1 MIIMRKLVFVLM
13 ICMPVTSWSA
23 NLHYALDVHI
33 NPAERKITGTGRLK
47 ADTPMSIGL
56 SVRDL
61 RELKIDGNDAPR
73 TADENIQL
81 TIKSG
86 KEIMISYEAVF
97 PEKGINFI
105 DENHVFL
112 IDDWYPLPDDLVEY
126 ALTVTL
132 PENFI
137 ATSESESVTVQK
149 HGKTETFVFQF
160 NYPLDGLHLAAST
173 RYILKKDRYND
184 IVLEAYFFEED
195 AHLADAYI
203 ARTKKYLAMYEKML
217 TPYPYKR
224 FAIVENILPTGY
236 SMPTF
241 TLLGSQVV
249 NLPFI
254 VQTSLGHEILH
265 QWFGNSVY
273 IDFGP
278 GNWAEGITTY
288 LADHQYAALESED
301 TAYRK
306 KILVDYNAYVNAD
319 NTIPLS
325 GFKSSSDKAQSA
337 IGYGKAA
344 MFFHVLRK
352 RYGDRSFFAA
362 LQEFIQQNRFR
373 NASWHDIQRA
383 FEKVTGEELYTY
395 FGDWLTRKNIPR
407 LTVENAQLYVAQ
419 GKLKLNFD
427 LFQQDGSYPLS
438 IPITLHTNSGKSMR
452 TVDVTTPKEKISLLL
467 EESPNTVVIDENY
480 DLMRQ
485 LAPEEIPPVL
495 AGIMGKKKLTAVI
508 SSLQRSTYQP
518 LIDALGVENIT
529 YVTPE
534 KFSFVQMKENSM
546 LIAGYDN
553 SFVDML
559 FGKQIVP
566 EDGIR
571 LKIYKNPYNPS
582 ERIALLHAKNKTE
595 AQAVQRKIPHYGKY
609 TELAFDEGRNTFK
622 SIAETDNGI
631 LVLSHPPTS
640 AVTPDSLAT
649 VDDIISQLTT
659 ARIIYVGEQHERFA
673 HHINQLQIIKKMHE
687 AGYTLAVGME
697 MFQKPFQPVVNEYL
711 AGRIDEHKFV
721 QKSEYFSRWGYD
733 YNLYKPI
740 IDYLKQQNIPL
751 IALNIQGDISRKVAR
766 EGLYSLPDDQ
776 KKQLPSAM
784 DFSNEQYQEDLN
796 NVFKLHTQQKEL
808 KDFNYF
814 FQAQTL
820 WDEGMAESAQ
830 KFLANNPESKLVIL
844 AGNGHLRHKYGIPG
858 RLHRR
863 NHEPFKVVVQDE
875 EIEDNIADYVLL
887 TTELKG
893 EESPKLG
900 VMVEEKDQGL
910 EVKGISHYG
919 PAKKAGLQE
928 GDIIK
933 VFGGQA
939 IKSLADLKLQLFY
952 SKIGSNVKIQIN
964 RKGQLLDKEIELFDF
979 EQFSHSAGMMQPMN
993 TGLK

>member
-1 MIIMRKLVFVLM
+1 MPMMRKLVFVFM
-13 ICMPVTSWSA
+13 IFLPVTGWSA
-23 NLHYALDVHI
+23 NLYYALDVHI
-33 NPAERKITGTGRLK
+33 NPAEQKITGTARLK
-47 ADTPMSIGL
+47 ANARMNIGL
-56 SVRDL
+56 SVQNL
-61 RELKIDGNDAPR
+61 RELKIDGNDALR
-73 TADENIQL
+73 TADENIKL
-81 TIKSG
+81 TVESG
-86 KEIMISYEAVF
+86 KEIIITYEAVF
-97 PEKGINFI
+97 PEKGNNFI
-105 DENHVFL
+105 DENHVVF
-112 IDDWYPLPDDLVEY
+112 IDNWYPHPDYLVEY
-126 ALTVTL
+126 ALSVTL

-137 ATSESESVTVQK
+137 VTSESESVTVQK

-203 ARTKKYLAMYEKML
+203 AHTKKYLAMYEKML

-273 IDFGP
+273 IDFVS
-278 GNWAEGITTY
+278 GNWAEGVTTY
-288 LADHQYAALESED
+288 LADHQYAALESKD
-301 TAYRK
+301 AAYRK

-319 NTIPLS
+319 NAIPLN
-325 GFKSSSDKAQSA
+325 GFKSGGNKAQSV

-344 MFFHVLRK
+344 MFFHMLRK
-352 RYGDRSFFAA
+352 RYDDRSFFAA

-395 FGDWLTRKNIPR
+395 FGDWLTQKNIPR
-407 LTVENAQLYVAQ
+407 LGVQNAQLYVAQ
-419 GKLKLNFD
+419 GKLQLNFD
-427 LFQQDGSYPLS
+427 LLQQDGSYPLN
-438 IPITLHTNSGKSMR
+438 IPITLYTNSGKSMR
-452 TVDVTTPKEKISLLL
+452 TVDVKTPEEKISLTL
-467 EESPNTVVIDENY
+467 EESPNTAVIDENY
-480 DLMRQ
+480 ALMRQ
-485 LAPEEIPPVL
+485 LTPEEIPPVL
-495 AGIMGKKKLTAVI
+495 AGIMGKKNLTAVI

-553 SFVDML
+553 SLVDML
-559 FGKQIVP
+559 FGKQMVP

-571 LKIYKNPYNPS
+571 LKIYKNPYNAS

-609 TELAFDEGRNTFK
+609 TELTFDEGRNTLK
-622 SIAETDNGI
+622 AIAKTDNGI
-631 LVLSHPPTS
+631 LVLSHPATR

-649 VDDIISQLTT
+649 VDDIIPHLTT
-659 ARIIYVGEQHERFA
+659 ARIIYVGEQHDRFA
-673 HHINQLQIIKKMHE
+673 HHINQLQIIKKIHE
-687 AGYTLAVGME
+687 AGYKLAVGME
-697 MFQKPFQPVVNEYL
+697 MFQKPFQQVVDDYL
-711 AGRIDEHKFV
+711 AGRIDEHKFL

-733 YNLYKPI
+733 FNLYKPI
-740 IDYLKQQNIPL
+740 IDYLKQQNIPIL
-751 IALNIQGDISRKVAR
+751 ALNIQGDITRKVAR
-766 EGLYSLPDDQ
+766 EGLYNLPDDQ

-784 DFSNEQYQEDLN
+784 DFSNEQYRKDLN
-796 NVFKLHTQQKEL
+796 NVFTLHSQQKDL

-830 KFLANNPESKLVIL
+830 KFLVNNPESKLVIL
-844 AGNGHLRHKYGIPG
+844 AGNGHVRHKYGIPG
-858 RLHRR
+858 RLYRR

-875 EIEDNIADYVLL
+875 EIEDSIADYVLL

-893 EESPKLG
+893 EKSPKLG
-900 VMVEEKDQGL
+900 VMVEAIDQGL
-910 EVKGISHYG
+910 EVKGVSHNG

-928 GDIIK
+928 GDVIK
-933 VFGGQA
+933 AFGGEA
-939 IKSLADLKLQLFY
+939 ITSLADLKLSLFY
-952 SKIGSNVKIQIN
+952 SKIGSNIKVQIN
-964 RKGQLLDKEIELFDF
+964 RDGKSLDKEMEMFYF
-979 EQFSHSAGMMQPMN
+979 GNFSHPNG
-993 TGLK
+993 TTDR

>member
-1 MIIMRKLVFVLM
+1 MRKLVFVLM
-13 ICMPVTSWSA
+13 IFMPVTCWSA
-23 NLHYALDVHI
+23 NLYYALDVHI

-47 ADTPMSIGL
+47 ADTRMSIGL
-56 SVRDL
+56 SVRNL
-61 RELKIDGNDAPR
+61 RELKIDGNDVPR
-73 TADENIQL
+73 DADENIKL
-81 TIKSG
+81 EITSD
-86 KEIMISYEAVF
+86 KEIMISYEAIF

-105 DENHVFL
+105 DESNVVL
-112 IDDWYPLPDDLVEY
+112 IDNWYPRPDDLVEY
-126 ALTVTL
+126 ALSVTL

-137 ATSESESVTVQK
+137 AVSESESVIVQK
-149 HGKTETFVFQF
+149 HGKTETFAFQF
-160 NYPLDGLHLAAST
+160 DYPLDGLHLAAST

-184 IVLEAYFFEED
+184 IVLEAYFFKED
-195 AHLADAYI
+195 AHLADAYLDY
-203 ARTKKYLAMYEKML
+203 TKKYLAMYEKML

-224 FAIVENILPTGY
+224 FAIVENILPTGN

-241 TLLGSQVV
+241 TLLGSRVI

-273 IDFGP
+273 IDFVS

-319 NTIPLS
+319 NAIPLRS
-325 GFKSSSDKAQSA
+325 FKSRSNKAQSV

-344 MFFHVLRK
+344 MFFHMLRE

-362 LQEFIQQNRFR
+362 LQEFIRQNRFR

-407 LTVENAQLYVAQ
+407 LSVENAQLYVTQ

-427 LFQQDGSYPLS
+427 LLQLNGFYPLS
-438 IPITLHTNSGKSMR
+438 IPITLHTNNGKSMR
-452 TVDVTTPKEKISLLL
+452 KVDVKTPKEKISLTL

-480 DLMRQ
+480 ALMRQ
-485 LAPEEIPPVL
+485 LAPEEIPPDL

-508 SSLQRSTYQP
+508 ASLQRSTYQP

-553 SFVDML
+553 SIVDML

-566 EDGIR
+566 ENGIR
-571 LKIYKNPYNPS
+571 LKIYKNPYNAS

-595 AQAVQRKIPHYGKY
+595 AQAVKRKIPHYGKY

-622 SIAETDNGI
+622 AIAKTDNGI
-631 LVLSHPPTS
+631 PVLSHPTTR

-649 VDDIISQLTT
+649 LDDIIPQLTT
-659 ARIIYVGEQHERFA
+659 ARIIYVGERHDRFA
-673 HHINQLQIIKKMHE
+673 HHINQLQIIKKLHE
-687 AGYTLAVGME
+687 AGYKLAVGME
-697 MFQKPFQPVVNEYL
+697 MFQKPFQKVVNEYL
-711 AGRIDEHKFV
+711 AGRIDERKFL
-721 QKSEYFSRWGYD
+721 QKSEYFSRWRYD

-740 IDYLKQQNIPL
+740 IDYLKQQNIPV

-766 EGLYSLPDDQ
+766 EGLYNLPDDQ

-784 DFSNEQYQEDLN
+784 DFSNEQYREDLN
-796 NVFKLHTQQKEL
+796 SVFTIHTQQKEL

-820 WDEGMAESAQ
+820 WDECMAESAQ
-830 KFLANNPESKLVIL
+830 KFLENNPESKLVIL
-844 AGNGHLRHKYGIPG
+844 AGNGHVRYKYGIPG

-863 NHEPFKVVVQDE
+863 NHEPFKVVLQDE
-875 EIEDNIADYVLL
+875 EIEDSIADYVLL
-887 TTELKG
+887 TTDLKG

-910 EVKGISHYG
+910 EVKGVSHNG

-933 VFGGQA
+933 VVDGQA

-964 RKGQLLDKEIELFDF
+964 RDGKPLDKEMEMFHF
-979 EQFSHSAGMMQPMN
+979 GKFSHPSG
-993 TGLK
+993 TTDR

>member
-1 MIIMRKLVFVLM
+1 
-13 ICMPVTSWSA
+13 
-23 NLHYALDVHI
+23 
-33 NPAERKITGTGRLK
+33 
-47 ADTPMSIGL
+47 
-56 SVRDL
+56 
-61 RELKIDGNDAPR
+61 
-73 TADENIQL
+73 
-81 TIKSG
+81 
-86 KEIMISYEAVF
+86 
-97 PEKGINFI
+97 
-105 DENHVFL
+105 
-112 IDDWYPLPDDLVEY
+112 
-126 ALTVTL
+126 
-132 PENFI
+132 
-137 ATSESESVTVQK
+137 
-149 HGKTETFVFQF
+149 
-160 NYPLDGLHLAAST
+160 
-173 RYILKKDRYND
+173 
-184 IVLEAYFFEED
+184 
-195 AHLADAYI
+195 
-203 ARTKKYLAMYEKML
+203 
-217 TPYPYKR
+217 
-224 FAIVENILPTGY
+224 
-236 SMPTF
+236 
-241 TLLGSQVV
+241 
-249 NLPFI
+249 
-254 VQTSLGHEILH
+254 
-265 QWFGNSVY
+265 
-273 IDFGP
+273 
-278 GNWAEGITTY
+278 
-288 LADHQYAALESED
+288 
-301 TAYRK
+301 
-306 KILVDYNAYVNAD
+306 
-319 NTIPLS
+319 
-325 GFKSSSDKAQSA
+325 
-337 IGYGKAA
+337 
-344 MFFHVLRK
+344 
-352 RYGDRSFFAA
+352 
-362 LQEFIQQNRFR
+362 
-373 NASWHDIQRA
+373 
-383 FEKVTGEELYTY
+383 
-395 FGDWLTRKNIPR
+395 
-407 LTVENAQLYVAQ
+407 
-419 GKLKLNFD
+419 
-427 LFQQDGSYPLS
+427 
-438 IPITLHTNSGKSMR
+438 MR

-546 LIAGYDN
+546 LIAAYDN

-784 DFSNEQYQEDLN
+784 DFSNEQYREDLN
-796 NVFKLHTQQKEL
+796 NVFTIHTQQKEL

-844 AGNGHLRHKYGIPG
+844 AGNGHVRHKYGIPG

-875 EIEDNIADYVLL
+875 EIEDSIADYVLL

-910 EVKGISHYG
+910 EVKGVSHNG

-964 RKGQLLDKEIELFDF
+964 RKGQLLDKEIGLFDF

>member
-1 MIIMRKLVFVLM
+1 MPIMRKLVFVLM
-13 ICMPVTSWSA
+13 IFMPVTCWSA
-23 NLHYALDVHI
+23 NLYYALDVHI

-47 ADTPMSIGL
+47 ADTRMSIGL
-56 SVRDL
+56 SVRNL
-61 RELKIDGNDAPR
+61 RELKIDGNDVPR
-73 TADENIQL
+73 DADENIKL
-81 TIKSG
+81 EITSD
-86 KEIMISYEAVF
+86 KEIMISYEAIF

-105 DENHVFL
+105 DESNVVL
-112 IDDWYPLPDDLVEY
+112 IDNWYPRPDDLVEY
-126 ALTVTL
+126 ALSVTL

-137 ATSESESVTVQK
+137 AVSESESVIVQK
-149 HGKTETFVFQF
+149 HGKTETFAFQF
-160 NYPLDGLHLAAST
+160 DYPLDGLHLAAST

-184 IVLEAYFFEED
+184 IVLEAYFFKED
-195 AHLADAYI
+195 AHLADAYLDY
-203 ARTKKYLAMYEKML
+203 TKKYLAMYEKML

-224 FAIVENILPTGY
+224 FAIVENILPTGN

-241 TLLGSQVV
+241 TLLGSQVI

-273 IDFGP
+273 IDFVS

-319 NTIPLS
+319 NAIPLRS
-325 GFKSSSDKAQSA
+325 FKSRSNKAQSV

-344 MFFHVLRK
+344 MFFHMLRE

-362 LQEFIQQNRFR
+362 LQEFIRQNRFR

-407 LTVENAQLYVAQ
+407 LSVENAQLYVTQ

-427 LFQQDGSYPLS
+427 LLQLNGFYPLS
-438 IPITLHTNSGKSMR
+438 IPITLHTNNGKSMR
-452 TVDVTTPKEKISLLL
+452 KVDVKTPKEKISLTL

-480 DLMRQ
+480 ALMRQ
-485 LAPEEIPPVL
+485 LAPEEIPPDL

-508 SSLQRSTYQP
+508 ASLQRSTYQP

-553 SFVDML
+553 SIVDML

-566 EDGIR
+566 ENGIR
-571 LKIYKNPYNPS
+571 LKIYKNPYNAS

-595 AQAVQRKIPHYGKY
+595 AQAVKRKIPHYGKY

-622 SIAETDNGI
+622 AIAKTDNGI
-631 LVLSHPPTS
+631 PVLSHPTTR

-649 VDDIISQLTT
+649 LDDIIPQLTT
-659 ARIIYVGEQHERFA
+659 ARIIYVGERHDRFA
-673 HHINQLQIIKKMHE
+673 HHINQLQIIKKLHE
-687 AGYTLAVGME
+687 AGYKLAVGME
-697 MFQKPFQPVVNEYL
+697 MFQKPFQKVVNEYL
-711 AGRIDEHKFV
+711 AGRIDERKFL
-721 QKSEYFSRWGYD
+721 QKSEYFSRWRYD

-740 IDYLKQQNIPL
+740 IDYLKQQNIPV

-766 EGLYSLPDDQ
+766 EGLYNLPDDQ

-784 DFSNEQYQEDLN
+784 DFSNEQYREDLN
-796 NVFKLHTQQKEL
+796 SVFTIHTQQKEL

-820 WDEGMAESAQ
+820 WDECMAESAQ
-830 KFLANNPESKLVIL
+830 KFLENNPESKLVIL
-844 AGNGHLRHKYGIPG
+844 AGNGHVRHKYGIPG

-875 EIEDNIADYVLL
+875 EIEDGIADYVLL

-893 EESPKLG
+893 EKSPKLG
-900 VMVEEKDQGL
+900 IMVEEKDQGL
-910 EVKGISHYG
+910 EVKGISHIG

-928 GDIIK
+928 GDVIK

-939 IKSLADLKLQLFY
+939 IKSLADLKLELFY

-964 RKGQLLDKEIELFDF
+964 RDGKSLDKEMEMVHF
-979 EQFSHSAGMMQPMN
+979 ENFSHRSG
-993 TGLK
+993 TTDR